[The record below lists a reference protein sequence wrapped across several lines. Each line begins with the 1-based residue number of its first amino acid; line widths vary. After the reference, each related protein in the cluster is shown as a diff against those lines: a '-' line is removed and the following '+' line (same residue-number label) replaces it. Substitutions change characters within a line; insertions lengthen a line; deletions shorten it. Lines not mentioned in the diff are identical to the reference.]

1 MTANKPEAKRRD
13 PRRSRPRTMVAY
25 LVYPPSFQPGSGC
38 KWYRNRQRA
47 IRAALQLGAGSE
59 IYRDIRT
66 VRKRCEQCRIEP
78 LWVVEPSHDN
88 Q

>member
-1 MTANKPEAKRRD
+1 MTTNEPEAKRRD
-13 PRRSRPRTMVAY
+13 PRRTRPRTMVAY
-25 LVYPPSFQPGSGC
+25 LVYPPNFQPGGEC

-47 IRAALQLGAGSE
+47 IRVALQLGVGAE

-66 VRKRCEQCRIEP
+66 VLKRYEQCRIEP
-78 LWVVEPSHDN
+78 LWVVETSHDN